1 MLWAVTPRVEVLAVL
16 TEDGEALEVP
26 LVDWLPVVD
35 VVDEADPPHPA
46 VPTRTAPTTAI
57 APINEG
63 RRSRPP

>member
-1 MLWAVTPRVEVLAVL
+1 LAVIPRVEVLAVL
-16 TEDGEALEVP
+16 TADGDALDDP
-26 LVDWLPVVD
+26 LVDDVPVVD